1 MPGHGP
7 HRVPVL
13 ATAGVGHMEWLLP
26 VPLQVED
33 GQPGACHAGLPG
45 LPGPVPATVEADRQE
60 VRVEGVE
67 GQAEGGGGHRH
78 LHLVAGSATGGRTGG
93 RVTSG

>member
-1 MPGHGP
+1 MDRP
-7 HRVPVL
+7 
-13 ATAGVGHMEWLLP
+13 LP

-33 GQPGACHAGLPG
+33 GQPGAGRAGLPG
-45 LPGPVPATVEADRQE
+45 LPAGPLPATVEADRQE

-78 LHLVAGSATGGRTGG
+78 LHLVAGRATGARPGA